1 MGEILLKGGTVID
14 GTGAPRQEA
23 DVLISDDKIK
33 SIGKGLGTTGKVIDV
48 TGLTVTPGIID
59 PHTHLDGQFFF
70 EPTGSSSCWHGVT
83 TVMMGH
89 CGYSLAPISPEHRDY
104 IIHMFAR
111 VEEVSP
117 QLFEEQIPWNWV
129 TFPEYM
135 DRLESNG
142 LGINAIPQ
150 VGHST
155 LRYHVMGPEAIQR
168 EATEDEVTRMRQIFH
183 NAVEA
188 GAFGFT
194 TARAGPHVDWDGTP
208 VPSRW
213 AATSEILK
221 LAQELQR
228 MKVGTLELNPA
239 GVLQGITPEDKDLI
253 IDMARESGGKTVQIP
268 GGARSAEARQFM
280 IDIGKQGVNLYTVTS
295 PQAFFR
301 VFTFAEGTVLLNS
314 LDTWMAIRNAPTQD
328 RLRRLESPDI
338 RQKLRE
344 EIDAEPLMETTGMRQ
359 PKINWQETRVI
370 KAAKPENRV
379 FEGKSLLELAADQ
392 SKHLVDAMLDLAAS
406 EDWKTQFASRS
417 VADSAWFTS
426 AQEDLLKHPNLYPM
440 NTDRG
445 AHLANFSR
453 TGDATYFLHRWVM
466 DRGIMSIEDGFR
478 TLTSD
483 AARWIGLPDRGAL
496 KDGMVAD
503 VAVFDLGALR
513 CLPNEQVWD
522 LPGGFTRWVQ
532 GATGVQM
539 AFVNG
544 KQTLRDGKHTGEIP
558 GKVIR
563 NTPYR

>member
-89 CGYSLAPISPEHRDY
+89 CGYSLAPISLEHRDY

-314 LDTWMAIRNAPTQD
+314 MDTWMDIMNAPTQD

-406 EDWKTQFASRS
+406 EDWKTQFDKPLRGGLG
-417 VADSAWFTS
+417 VVHQRPRRP
-426 AQEDLLKHPNLYPM
+426 AQAPEP
-440 NTDRG
+440 
-445 AHLANFSR
+445 
-453 TGDATYFLHRWVM
+453 
-466 DRGIMSIEDGFR
+466 
-478 TLTSD
+478 
-483 AARWIGLPDRGAL
+483 LPDEHGQRGPPGQLL
-496 KDGMVAD
+496 KDGGRHLFPSPMGNGPGHHEHRGRVPDAD
-503 VAVFDLGALR
+503 FRCRPVDWPPGPWRSEGRHGCRRRRVRSGRAAL
-513 CLPNEQVWD
+513 PTQ
-522 LPGGFTRWVQ
+522 
-532 GATGVQM
+532 
-539 AFVNG
+539 
-544 KQTLRDGKHTGEIP
+544 
-558 GKVIR
+558 
-563 NTPYR
+563 